1 MIIGV
6 GVYLI
11 LLMLILNFF
20 LGVKINKIR
29 KENYNL
35 KPLDLK
41 KSGINATLFDELRK
55 CDEENEEFTQAI
67 IKCDYDNAIEEFWDC
82 VQTKLNVMDMAG
94 IKLEDVY
101 KGLDKHKEKMESRG
115 NIFKMQ
121 DKNT

>member
-1 MIIGV
+1 MIIGI
-6 GVYLI
+6 GVYL
-11 LLMLILNFF
+11 LLAMLILNFF
-20 LGVKINKIR
+20 LGVKSNEIR

-55 CDEENEEFTQAI
+55 CDEENAEFTQAI

>member
-20 LGVKINKIR
+20 LVVKANEER
-29 KENYNL
+29 LENHYL

-41 KSGINATLFDELRK
+41 KSGIDVTLFDELRK
-55 CDEENEEFTQAI
+55 CTEENAEFTQAI
-67 IKCDYDNAIEEFWDC
+67 IKCDYDNAIEEFWDS
-82 VQTKLNVMDMAG
+82 VQTKINVMDMAG

-115 NIFKMQ
+115 NIFK
-121 DKNT
+121 K

>member
-20 LGVKINKIR
+20 LGVKSNEIR

-55 CDEENEEFTQAI
+55 CDEENAEFTQAI
-67 IKCDYDNAIEEFWDC
+67 IKCDYDNAIEEFWDS
-82 VQTKLNVMDMAG
+82 VQTKINVMDMAG
-94 IKLEDVY
+94 IREKDIY

-115 NIFKMQ
+115 NIFK
-121 DKNT
+121 K

>member
-1 MIIGV
+1 MIIGI
-6 GVYLI
+6 GVYL
-11 LLMLILNFF
+11 LLAMLILNFF
-20 LGVKINKIR
+20 LGIKSNEIR

-41 KSGINATLFDELRK
+41 KSEINATLFDELRK

-67 IKCDYDNAIEEFWDC
+67 IKCDYDNAIEEFWDSA
-82 VQTKLNVMDMAG
+82 QTKLNVMDMAG

-115 NIFKMQ
+115 NIFK
-121 DKNT
+121 K

>member
-20 LGVKINKIR
+20 MGVKANEIR

-55 CDEENEEFTQAI
+55 CDEENAEFTQAI
-67 IKCDYDNAIEEFWDC
+67 IKCDYDNAIEEFWDS

-115 NIFKMQ
+115 NIFK
-121 DKNT
+121 K